1 MTALAFLLGLAVGS
15 FLNVCIHRWP
25 RAESVVAPRSRCPA
39 CNGQIAWRD
48 NVPALSYI
56 LLRGRCRSCGAAVPA
71 RYLLV
76 ELATAGLFAL
86 VAVEFG
92 AGLAA
97 LKVAL
102 LAAML
107 TILFFTDL
115 EHFVLPDQVTVSGLL
130 AGIALSPFVPLR
142 AGVAQVGCDLL
153 GLHPA
158 PWAVSLLESLA
169 SALIFGG
176 LLYLTGEIF
185 YRLRGVDGLGFG
197 DVKLVAML
205 AAFQG
210 SSEALL
216 ALLAACLLATL
227 YGTAAVLS
235 GRQQWRSPLPLGSY
249 LAFAGIAAIFCAD
262 DILNRY
268 WELVL
273 E

>member
-1 MTALAFLLGLAVGS
+1 MTAIAFLLGMVVGS

-25 RAESVVAPRSRCPA
+25 RGGSVIVPRSHCPD
-39 CNGQIAWRD
+39 CNRQIAWHD
-48 NVPALSYI
+48 NIPALSYI
-56 LLRGRCRSCGAAVPA
+56 LLRGRCRSCETAISP

-86 VAVEFG
+86 IAAEYGTGLIAVK
-92 AGLAA
+92 A
-97 LKVAL
+97 AL

-115 EHFVLPDQVTVSGLL
+115 EHFVLPDQVTWPGLL
-130 AGIALSPFVPLR
+130 AGVGLSPFVPLR

-153 GLHPA
+153 GLYPA
-158 PWAVSLLESLA
+158 PWTVSLLESLA

-176 LLYLTGEIF
+176 VLYLAGEIF
-185 YRLRGVDGLGFG
+185 YRLRGVEGLGFG

-216 ALLAACLLATL
+216 VLLAACLLATL

-262 DILNRY
+262 GILSRY
-268 WELVL
+268 WDLVL

>member
-130 AGIALSPFVPLR
+130 AGIAFSPFVPLR

-176 LLYLTGEIF
+176 ILYLTGEIF
-185 YRLRGVDGLGFG
+185 YRLRGVEGLGFG

-249 LAFAGIAAIFCAD
+249 LAFAGIAASFCAD

>member
-1 MTALAFLLGLAVGS
+1 MTALAFLLGMAVGS

-25 RAESVVAPRSRCPA
+25 RGESVVAPRSRCPA
-39 CNGQIAWRD
+39 CGRQIAWRD
-48 NVPALSYI
+48 NIPVLSYI
-56 LLRGRCRSCGAAVPA
+56 LLRGRCRSCGAAVPP
-71 RYLLV
+71 RYLVV
-76 ELATAGLFAL
+76 ELATASLFAL
-86 VAVEFG
+86 IVLELG

-97 LKVAL
+97 FKVAL

-115 EHFVLPDQVTVSGLL
+115 EHFVLPDQVTLPGLL
-130 AGIALSPFVPLR
+130 AGVAFSPFVPLR
-142 AGVAQVGCDLL
+142 AGIAQAGCELL

-176 LLYLTGEIF
+176 ILYLTGEIF
-185 YRLRGVDGLGFG
+185 YRLRGVEGLGFG

-216 ALLAACLLATL
+216 VLLASCLLATL

-235 GRQQWRSPLPLGSY
+235 GRRRWRSPLPLGSY
-249 LAFAGIAAIFCAD
+249 LACAGIAAIFCAD

-268 WELVL
+268 WDLVL

>member
-1 MTALAFLLGLAVGS
+1 MTALAFLLGLVVGS

-25 RAESVVAPRSRCPA
+25 RTESVVAPRSHCPA
-39 CNGQIAWRD
+39 CNRQIAWHD

-56 LLRGRCRSCGAAVPA
+56 LLRGRCRSCGVAVPA

-86 VAVEFG
+86 VALKFG

-107 TILFFTDL
+107 MILFFTDL

-130 AGIALSPFVPLR
+130 AGIAFSPFVPLR

-153 GLHPA
+153 GVYPA

-176 LLYLTGEIF
+176 ILYMTGEIF
-185 YRLRGVDGLGFG
+185 YRLRGVEGLGFG

-216 ALLAACLLATL
+216 VLLAACLLATL

-235 GRQQWRSPLPLGSY
+235 GRRQWRSPLPLGSY
-249 LAFAGIAAIFCAD
+249 LAFAGIAAIFCAGD
-262 DILNRY
+262 VLNRY

>member
-1 MTALAFLLGLAVGS
+1 MTALAFLLGMVVGS

-25 RAESVVAPRSRCPA
+25 RGASVVAPRSHCPA
-39 CNGQIAWRD
+39 CSRQIAWHD
-48 NVPALSYI
+48 NIPVLSYI
-56 LLRGRCRSCGAAVPA
+56 RLRGRCRGCGAGISP

-76 ELATAGLFAL
+76 ELGTACLFAL
-86 VAVEFG
+86 IVLEFG
-92 AGLAA
+92 TGLEAF
-97 LKVAL
+97 KVAL
-102 LAAML
+102 LAALL

-115 EHFVLPDQVTVSGLL
+115 EHFVLPDQVTLSGLL
-130 AGIALSPFVPLR
+130 AGVAFSPFLPLR
-142 AGVAQVGCDLL
+142 AGIAQVGCDLL
-153 GLHPA
+153 GLYPS
-158 PWAVSLLESLA
+158 PWAVSLLECLA

-176 LLYLTGEIF
+176 ILYLAGEIF
-185 YRLRGVDGLGFG
+185 FRLRGVEGLGFG

-216 ALLAACLLATL
+216 VLLAACLLATV
-227 YGTAAVLS
+227 YGTAAVLL

-249 LAFAGIAAIFCAD
+249 LAFAGIAALFCAD

-268 WELVL
+268 WDLVL

>member
-185 YRLRGVDGLGFG
+185 YRLRGVEGLGFG

>member
-1 MTALAFLLGLAVGS
+1 MTALAFVLGLLVGS

-25 RAESVVAPRSRCPA
+25 RAQSVVAPRSRCPA
-39 CNGQIAWRD
+39 CNRQIAWHD
-48 NVPALSYI
+48 NIPVLSYI
-56 LLRGRCRSCGAAVPA
+56 LLRGRCGGCGTAISP
-71 RYLLV
+71 RYLVV

-86 VAVEFG
+86 IVIEFG
-92 AGLAA
+92 AGLVAI
-97 LKVAL
+97 KVAL

-115 EHFVLPDQVTVSGLL
+115 EHFVLPDQVTLSGLL
-130 AGIALSPFVPLR
+130 AGVAFSPFVPLR
-142 AGVAQVGCDLL
+142 AGVAQVGGDVL
-153 GLHPA
+153 GLYPA

-176 LLYLTGEIF
+176 ILYLTGEIF
-185 YRLRGVDGLGFG
+185 YRLRGVEGLGFG

-216 ALLAACLLATL
+216 VLLAACLLATL

-249 LAFAGIAAIFCAD
+249 LAFAGIAAIFFAD

-268 WELVL
+268 WDLVL